1 MWMLRVFFSVILFFI
16 INATSHAFERGV
28 GIHPNNFKNNTEHY
42 LELMKTLGF
51 SSFRTDYNWS
61 GIEKKRK
68 QYMPSNMRLE
78 DTLQKSFSYGFIP
91 ILILNNTNDLY
102 GSDKPVTDEQITA
115 FSDYAAWTAMH
126 FKNEKVIFEI
136 WNEWSHSDAK
146 KKSPPN
152 VIKLSVSQYLKLVI
166 ATSKK
171 IKMVKPDAIVI
182 AGGFNPYNKYE
193 MQWARSLVSMGVMEY
208 IDGLS
213 VHPYNYF
220 IKPLPTPFET
230 IRTLTYAKE
239 QLNKLKKNNND
250 IYIYVTEFGIPT
262 YAKSRFNK
270 SFIQK
275 YEYSLVTLAKNTGFI
290 KGIWWYDLFNDGNDY
305 GNIENN
311 FGLYDQN
318 FHETK
323 FMMNNINEGFIK
335 NLP

>member
-1 MWMLRVFFSVILFFI
+1 M
-16 INATSHAFERGV
+16 NGV
-28 GIHPNNFKNNTEHY
+28 
-42 LELMKTLGF
+42 
-51 SSFRTDYNWS
+51 
-61 GIEKKRK
+61 
-68 QYMPSNMRLE
+68 
-78 DTLQKSFSYGFIP
+78 
-91 ILILNNTNDLY
+91 
-102 GSDKPVTDEQITA
+102 
-115 FSDYAAWTAMH
+115 TAML
-126 FKNEKVIFEI
+126 
-136 WNEWSHSDAK
+136 